1 MAKPAILKLHPFLI
15 HKLPFMERFFDWRNR
30 LIASPSFQRWATR
43 FPLTRWLVRKQASDI
58 FDLMAGFVYTQVLLA
73 CTQVNL
79 FDILANGALSFG
91 ELQKQTPLK
100 PAGLR
105 RLLDAA
111 VAIQLLVKRS
121 EDRYALSMKS
131 APLVGNIAIL
141 DMVKH
146 HADFYRDLCDP
157 IALLQGDKSSVA
169 LNEYWSYI
177 TPEKGAAP
185 ENLSAETVAD
195 YSKLMAH
202 TQSLVTDE
210 ILDAYPMDK
219 HHIVLDIG
227 GGQGAFIKRLAGRY
241 SHLTFKLFD
250 IPGVAELSNAHFKEI
265 GLSNRAQAVGG
276 NFFQDPLP
284 KGCDLATLVRVI
296 FDHDDVRVKQL
307 LANVFDALNPGGTL
321 LLAEP
326 MAETKGFEAMGH
338 AYFGFYLLAMGR
350 GRPRTEAEI
359 SDLLSQA
366 GFTDIRLLNS
376 YMPLNAQILQCN
388 KAGNFGP

>member
-1 MAKPAILKLHPFLI
+1 
-15 HKLPFMERFFDWRNR
+15 MEIFFDWRNR
-30 LIASPSFQRWATR
+30 LIASPGFQRWATR
-43 FPLTRWLVRKQASDI
+43 FPLTRWLVRKQASNI

-73 CTQVNL
+73 CTQVKL

-91 ELQKQTPLK
+91 DLQKQISLK

-111 VAIQLLVKRS
+111 VAIKLLVKRS
-121 EDRYALSMKS
+121 EDRYALSMMS
-131 APLVGNIAIL
+131 APLVGNVAIS

-146 HADFYRDLCDP
+146 HADFYRDLSDP
-157 IALLQGDKSSVA
+157 IALLQGDTSSVA

-177 TPEKGAAP
+177 TQEQGAAP
-185 ENLSAETVAD
+185 ENLSAEKVAD

-210 ILDAYPMDK
+210 IIDAYPMGK

-227 GGQGAFIKRLAGRY
+227 GGQGAFIKRLASRY
-241 SHLTFKLFD
+241 PHLTFKLFD
-250 IPGVAELSNAHFKEI
+250 IPGVAELSNAHFNEI
-265 GLSNRAQAVGG
+265 GLSGRAQAIGG

-359 SDLLSQA
+359 SGLLSQA
-366 GFTDIRLLNS
+366 GFTGIRLLNS

-388 KAGNFGP
+388 KPSNIS

>member
-1 MAKPAILKLHPFLI
+1 MDT
-15 HKLPFMERFFDWRNR
+15 FFDWRNR
-30 LIASPSFQRWATR
+30 LIASPRFQRWATR
-43 FPLTRWLVRKQASDI
+43 FPLTRWLVRKQASNI

-79 FDILANGALSFG
+79 FDILANGALSFDD
-91 ELQKQTPLK
+91 LQKQIPLK

-111 VAIQLLVKRS
+111 VAIKLLVKRND
-121 EDRYALSMKS
+121 DRYALSMMS
-131 APLVGNIAIL
+131 APLVGNVAIL
-141 DMVKH
+141 EMVKH
-146 HADFYRDLCDP
+146 HADFYRDLSDP
-157 IALLQGDKSSVA
+157 MALLQGDTSSA
-169 LNEYWSYI
+169 SLNEYWPYI
-177 TPEKGAAP
+177 TQAQGAAP
-185 ENLSAETVAD
+185 ENLSAEKVAD

-210 ILDAYPMDK
+210 IIDAYSMSK
-219 HHIVLDIG
+219 HQHVLDIG
-227 GGQGAFIKRLAGRY
+227 GGQGAFIKRLAGHY
-241 SHLTFKLFD
+241 SHLRFTLFD

-265 GLSNRAQAVGG
+265 GLSNRAHAVGG
-276 NFFQDPLP
+276 NFFQDSLP

-359 SDLLSQA
+359 KGLLSEA
-366 GFTDIRLLNS
+366 GFTGIELLNS

-388 KAGNFGP
+388 KPSTPSA

>member
-1 MAKPAILKLHPFLI
+1 
-15 HKLPFMERFFDWRNR
+15 MERFFDWRNR
-30 LIASPSFQRWATR
+30 LIASPRFQRWATR
-43 FPLTRWLVRKQASDI
+43 FPLTRWIVRRQASDI

-79 FDILANGALSFG
+79 FDILAKGAVSFG
-91 ELQKQTPLK
+91 DLQKQVPLK

-121 EDRYALSMKS
+121 DDRYALSMKS
-131 APLVGNIAIL
+131 APLVGNVAIL

-146 HADFYRDLCDP
+146 HADFYRDLSDP

-177 TPEKGAAP
+177 TPEQGAAP

-210 ILDAYPMDK
+210 IIDAYPMAK

-227 GGQGAFIKRLAGRY
+227 GGQGAFIKRLAKRY
-241 SHLTFKLFD
+241 PHLSFKLFD
-250 IPGVAELSNAHFKEI
+250 IPGVAEISNAHFKEI
-265 GLSNRAQAVGG
+265 GLSNRAQAIGG

-296 FDHDDVRVKQL
+296 FDHDDVRVRQL

-359 SDLLSQA
+359 SGLLSQA
-366 GFTDIRLLNS
+366 GFTGIKLLNS
-376 YMPLNAQILQCN
+376 YMPLNAQVLQCN
-388 KAGNFGP
+388 KPANIS

>member
-1 MAKPAILKLHPFLI
+1 MDT
-15 HKLPFMERFFDWRNR
+15 FFDWRNR

-73 CTQVNL
+73 CTQINL
-79 FDILANGALSFG
+79 FDILANGALSFDD
-91 ELQKQTPLK
+91 LQKQIPLK

-111 VAIQLLVKRS
+111 VAIKLLVKRND
-121 EDRYALSMKS
+121 DRYALSMMS
-131 APLVGNIAIL
+131 APLVGNVAIL
-141 DMVKH
+141 EMVKH
-146 HADFYRDLCDP
+146 HADFYRDLSDP
-157 IALLQGDKSSVA
+157 MALLQGDTSSA
-169 LNEYWSYI
+169 SLNEYWPYI
-177 TPEKGAAP
+177 TQAQGAAP
-185 ENLSAETVAD
+185 ENLSAEKVAD

-210 ILDAYPMDK
+210 IIDAYSMSK
-219 HHIVLDIG
+219 HQHVLDIG
-227 GGQGAFIKRLAGRY
+227 GGQGAFIKRLAGHY
-241 SHLTFKLFD
+241 PHLRFTLFD

-265 GLSNRAQAVGG
+265 GLSNRAHAVGG
-276 NFFQDPLP
+276 NFFQDSLP

-359 SDLLSQA
+359 KGLLSEA
-366 GFTDIRLLNS
+366 GFTGIELLNS

-388 KAGNFGP
+388 KPSAPSA

>member
-1 MAKPAILKLHPFLI
+1 MDT
-15 HKLPFMERFFDWRNR
+15 FFDWRNR
-30 LIASPSFQRWATR
+30 LIASPRFQRWATR
-43 FPLTRWLVRKQASDI
+43 FPLTRWLVRKQASNI

-79 FDILANGALSFG
+79 FDILANGALSFDD
-91 ELQKQTPLK
+91 LQKQIPLK

-111 VAIQLLVKRS
+111 VAIKLLVKRND
-121 EDRYALSMKS
+121 DRYALSMIS
-131 APLVGNIAIL
+131 APLVGNVAIL
-141 DMVKH
+141 EMVKH
-146 HADFYRDLCDP
+146 HADFYRDLSDP
-157 IALLQGDKSSVA
+157 MALLQGDTSSA
-169 LNEYWSYI
+169 SLNEYWPYI
-177 TPEKGAAP
+177 TQAQGAAP
-185 ENLSAETVAD
+185 ENLSAEKVAD

-210 ILDAYPMDK
+210 IIDAYSMSK
-219 HHIVLDIG
+219 HQHVLDIG
-227 GGQGAFIKRLAGRY
+227 GGQGAFIKRLAGHY
-241 SHLTFKLFD
+241 SHLRFTLFD

-265 GLSNRAQAVGG
+265 GLSNRAHAVGG
-276 NFFQDPLP
+276 NFFQDSLP

-359 SDLLSQA
+359 KGLLSEA
-366 GFTDIRLLNS
+366 GFTGIELLNS

-388 KAGNFGP
+388 KPSTPSA

>member
-1 MAKPAILKLHPFLI
+1 
-15 HKLPFMERFFDWRNR
+15 MEIFFDWRNR
-30 LIASPSFQRWATR
+30 LIALPSFQRWATR
-43 FPLTRWLVRKQASDI
+43 FPLTRWLVRKQASNI

-73 CTQVNL
+73 CTQVKL

-91 ELQKQTPLK
+91 DLQKQISLK

-111 VAIQLLVKRS
+111 VAIKLLVKRS
-121 EDRYALSMKS
+121 EDRYALSMMS
-131 APLVGNIAIL
+131 APLVGNVAIS

-146 HADFYRDLCDP
+146 HADFYQDLSDP
-157 IALLQGDKSSVA
+157 IALLQGDTSSVA

-177 TPEKGAAP
+177 TPEQGAAP
-185 ENLSAETVAD
+185 ENLSAEKVAD

-210 ILDAYPMDK
+210 IIDAYPMGK

-241 SHLTFKLFD
+241 PHLTFKLFD
-250 IPGVAELSNAHFKEI
+250 IPGVAELSNAHFNEI
-265 GLSNRAQAVGG
+265 GLSGRAQAIGG
-276 NFFQDPLP
+276 NFFQDSLP

-366 GFTDIRLLNS
+366 GFTGIRLLNS

-388 KAGNFGP
+388 KPGNIS

>member
-1 MAKPAILKLHPFLI
+1 MDT
-15 HKLPFMERFFDWRNR
+15 FFDWRNR
-30 LIASPSFQRWATR
+30 LIASPRFQRWATR

-58 FDLMAGFVYTQVLLA
+58 FDLMAGFVYTQILLA
-73 CTQVNL
+73 CTQINL
-79 FDILANGALSFG
+79 FDILANGALSFDD
-91 ELQKQTPLK
+91 LQKRIPLK

-111 VAIQLLVKRS
+111 VAIKLLVKRKD
-121 EDRYALSMKS
+121 DRYALSMMS

-141 DMVKH
+141 EMVKH
-146 HADFYRDLCDP
+146 HADFYRDLSDP
-157 IALLQGDKSSVA
+157 MALLQGDTSTAS
-169 LNEYWSYI
+169 LNEYWPYI
-177 TPEKGAAP
+177 TQSQGAAP
-185 ENLSAETVAD
+185 ENLSAEKVAD

-210 ILDAYPMDK
+210 IIDAYSMSK
-219 HHIVLDIG
+219 HQHVLDIG
-227 GGQGAFIKRLAGRY
+227 GGQGAFIKRLAGHY
-241 SHLTFKLFD
+241 PHLRFTLFD
-250 IPGVAELSNAHFKEI
+250 IPGVAELSNRHFTEI
-265 GLSNRAQAVGG
+265 GLSNRAHAVGG

-359 SDLLSQA
+359 RSLLSEA
-366 GFTDIRLLNS
+366 GFTGIELLNS

-388 KAGNFGP
+388 KPATPSV

>member
-146 HADFYRDLCDP
+146 HANFYRDLCDP

-227 GGQGAFIKRLAGRY
+227 GGQGAFIKRLASRY

-388 KAGNFGP
+388 KAGNIGP

>member
-1 MAKPAILKLHPFLI
+1 
-15 HKLPFMERFFDWRNR
+15 MEIFFDWRNR

-105 RLLDAA
+105 RLLEAA
-111 VAIQLLVKRS
+111 VAIRLLVKRR
-121 EDRYALSMKS
+121 EDRYALSIKS

-227 GGQGAFIKRLAGRY
+227 GGQGAFIKRLASRY
-241 SHLTFKLFD
+241 PHLTFKLFD
-250 IPGVAELSNAHFKEI
+250 IPGVAELSNTDFNEI
-265 GLSNRAQAVGG
+265 GLSSRAQAIGG

-296 FDHDDVRVKQL
+296 FDHDDVRVRQL

-366 GFTDIRLLNS
+366 GFTGIRLLNS
-376 YMPLNAQILQCN
+376 YMPLNAQILRCN
-388 KAGNFGP
+388 KPGNFGS

>member
-1 MAKPAILKLHPFLI
+1 
-15 HKLPFMERFFDWRNR
+15 MERFFDWRNR

-43 FPLTRWLVRKQASDI
+43 FPLTRWIVRKQASGI
-58 FDLMAGFVYTQVLLA
+58 FDLMAGFVYTQILLA

-79 FDILANGALSFG
+79 FDILAKGAVSFG
-91 ELQKQTPLK
+91 DLQKQVPLK
-100 PAGLR
+100 PSGLR

-121 EDRYALSMKS
+121 DDRYALSMKS
-131 APLVGNIAIL
+131 APLVGNVAIL

-146 HADFYRDLCDP
+146 HADFYRDLSDP

-177 TPEKGAAP
+177 TPEQGAAP

-195 YSKLMAH
+195 YSRLMAH

-210 ILDAYPMDK
+210 IIDAYPMAK

-227 GGQGAFIKRLAGRY
+227 GGQGVFIKRLAKRY
-241 SHLTFKLFD
+241 PHLTFKLFD
-250 IPGVAELSNAHFKEI
+250 IPGVAELSNAHFEEI

-296 FDHDDVRVKQL
+296 FDHDDVRVRQL
-307 LANVFDALNPGGTL
+307 LTNVFDALNPGGTL

-359 SDLLSQA
+359 SGLLSQA
-366 GFTDIRLLNS
+366 GFTDIKLLNS
-376 YMPLNAQILQCN
+376 YMPLNAQILQCSKPN
-388 KAGNFGP
+388 TFAS

>member
-30 LIASPSFQRWATR
+30 LITSPSFQRWATR

-366 GFTDIRLLNS
+366 GFTGIKLLNS

-388 KAGNFGP
+388 KPGNIS

>member
-1 MAKPAILKLHPFLI
+1 MDT
-15 HKLPFMERFFDWRNR
+15 FFDWRNR
-30 LIASPSFQRWATR
+30 LIASPRFQRWATR

-58 FDLMAGFVYTQVLLA
+58 FDVMAGFVYTQVLLA
-73 CTQVNL
+73 CTQINL
-79 FDILANGALSFG
+79 FDILANGALSFDG
-91 ELQKQTPLK
+91 LQKQIPLK

-111 VAIQLLVKRS
+111 VAIKLLVKRND
-121 EDRYALSMKS
+121 DRYALSMMS
-131 APLVGNIAIL
+131 APLVGNVAIFE
-141 DMVKH
+141 MVKH
-146 HADFYRDLCDP
+146 HADFYRDLSDP
-157 IALLQGDKSSVA
+157 MALLQGDTSSA
-169 LNEYWSYI
+169 SLNEYWPYI
-177 TPEKGAAP
+177 TQAQGAAP
-185 ENLSAETVAD
+185 ENLSAEKVAD

-210 ILDAYPMDK
+210 IIDAYSMSK
-219 HHIVLDIG
+219 HQYVLDIG
-227 GGQGAFIKRLAGRY
+227 GGQGAFIKRLAGHY
-241 SHLTFKLFD
+241 PHLSFTLFD
-250 IPGVAELSNAHFKEI
+250 IPGVAELSNRHFNEI
-265 GLSNRAQAVGG
+265 GLSNRAHAVGG

-307 LANVFDALNPGGTL
+307 LTNVFDALNPGGTL

-359 SDLLSQA
+359 RGLLSEA
-366 GFTDIRLLNS
+366 GFTGIELLNS

-388 KAGNFGP
+388 KPSAPSV

>member
-1 MAKPAILKLHPFLI
+1 MESFL
-15 HKLPFMERFFDWRNR
+15 DWRNR
-30 LIASPSFQRWATR
+30 LIASPRFQRWATR

-79 FDILANGALSFG
+79 FDILANGALSFD
-91 ELQKQTPLK
+91 ELQKQVPLK

-105 RLLDAA
+105 RLLEAA
-111 VAIQLLVKRS
+111 VAIKLLVKRG
-121 EDRYALSMKS
+121 EDRYALSMMG

-146 HADFYRDLCDP
+146 HADFYRDLSDP
-157 IALLQGDKSSVA
+157 IALLQGDTSSA
-169 LNEYWSYI
+169 SLNEYWPYI
-177 TPEKGAAP
+177 TTEQGAAP
-185 ENLSAETVAD
+185 ENLSAEKVAD
-195 YSKLMAH
+195 YSRLMAH

-219 HHIVLDIG
+219 HQMVLDIG
-227 GGQGAFIKRLAGRY
+227 GGQGAFIKRLANRY
-241 SHLTFKLFD
+241 PHLTFKLFD
-250 IPGVAELSNAHFKEI
+250 IPGVAELSNAHFNEI
-265 GLSNRAQAVGG
+265 GLSSRAQAVGG

-284 KGCDLATLVRVI
+284 QGCDLATLVRVI
-296 FDHDDVRVKQL
+296 FDHDDVRVRQL
-307 LANVFDALNPGGTL
+307 LANVFTALNPGGTL

-359 SDLLSQA
+359 RGLLSEA
-366 GFTDIRLLNS
+366 GFTGIQLLNS
-376 YMPLNAQILQCN
+376 YMPLNAQVLQCS
-388 KAGNFGP
+388 KPTISGA

>member
-1 MAKPAILKLHPFLI
+1 
-15 HKLPFMERFFDWRNR
+15 MERFFDWRNR

-43 FPLTRWLVRKQASDI
+43 FPLTRWIVRKQASGI
-58 FDLMAGFVYTQVLLA
+58 FDLMAGFVYTQILLA

-79 FDILANGALSFG
+79 FDILAKGAVSFG
-91 ELQKQTPLK
+91 DLQKQVPLK
-100 PAGLR
+100 PSGLR

-121 EDRYALSMKS
+121 DNRYALSMKS
-131 APLVGNIAIL
+131 APLVGNVAIL

-146 HADFYRDLCDP
+146 HADFYRDLSDP

-177 TPEKGAAP
+177 TPVQGAAP

-195 YSKLMAH
+195 YSRLMAH

-210 ILDAYPMDK
+210 IIDAYPMAK

-227 GGQGAFIKRLAGRY
+227 GGQGVFIKRLAKRY
-241 SHLTFKLFD
+241 PHLTFKLFD
-250 IPGVAELSNAHFKEI
+250 IPGVAELSNAHFEEI

-296 FDHDDVRVKQL
+296 FDHDDARVRQL
-307 LANVFDALNPGGTL
+307 LANVFDALNSGGTL

-359 SDLLSQA
+359 SGLLSQA

-376 YMPLNAQILQCN
+376 YMPLNAQILQCSKPN
-388 KAGNFGP
+388 TFAS

>member
-1 MAKPAILKLHPFLI
+1 
-15 HKLPFMERFFDWRNR
+15 MESFFDWRNR
-30 LIASPSFQRWATR
+30 LIALPSFQRWATR

-73 CTQVNL
+73 CTQVKL
-79 FDILANGALSFG
+79 FDILANGALSFDD
-91 ELQKQTPLK
+91 LQEQIPLK

-111 VAIQLLVKRS
+111 VAIRLLVKRS

-146 HADFYRDLCDP
+146 HADFYRDLSDP
-157 IALLQGDKSSVA
+157 IALLQGDKGSVA

-177 TPEKGAAP
+177 TPEQGAAP

-195 YSKLMAH
+195 YSKLMSH

-210 ILDAYPMDK
+210 IIDAYPMGK

-227 GGQGAFIKRLAGRY
+227 GGQGAFVKRMASRY
-241 SHLTFKLFD
+241 PHLTFKLFD
-250 IPGVAELSNAHFKEI
+250 IPGVAELSNAHFHEI
-265 GLSNRAQAVGG
+265 GLSSRAEAVGG

-296 FDHDDVRVKQL
+296 FDHDDVRVRQL

-359 SDLLSQA
+359 SGLLSQA
-366 GFTDIRLLNS
+366 GFTGIKLLNS
-376 YMPLNAQILQCN
+376 YMPLNAQILQCS
-388 KAGNFGP
+388 KPTVSGA

>member
-1 MAKPAILKLHPFLI
+1 
-15 HKLPFMERFFDWRNR
+15 MEIFFDWRNR
-30 LIASPSFQRWATR
+30 LIALPSFQRWATR
-43 FPLTRWLVRKQASDI
+43 FPLTRWLVRKQASNI

-73 CTQVNL
+73 CTQVKL

-91 ELQKQTPLK
+91 DLQKQISLK

-111 VAIQLLVKRS
+111 VAIKLLVKRS
-121 EDRYALSMKS
+121 EDRYALSMMS
-131 APLVGNIAIL
+131 APLVGNVAIS

-146 HADFYRDLCDP
+146 HADFYRDLSDP
-157 IALLQGDKSSVA
+157 IALLQGDTSSVA

-177 TPEKGAAP
+177 TPEQGAAP
-185 ENLSAETVAD
+185 ENLSAEKVAD

-210 ILDAYPMDK
+210 IIDAYPMGK

-227 GGQGAFIKRLAGRY
+227 GGQGAFIKRLASRY
-241 SHLTFKLFD
+241 PHLTFKLFD
-250 IPGVAELSNAHFKEI
+250 IPGVAELSNAHFEEI

-284 KGCDLATLVRVI
+284 KGSDLATLIRVI
-296 FDHDDVRVKQL
+296 FDHDDVRVRQL

-366 GFTDIRLLNS
+366 GFTGIKPLNS

-388 KAGNFGP
+388 KPSNIS

>member
-1 MAKPAILKLHPFLI
+1 MEFFL
-15 HKLPFMERFFDWRNR
+15 DWRNR
-30 LIASPSFQRWATR
+30 LIAAPSFQRWATR
-43 FPLTRWLVRKQASDI
+43 FPLTRWLVRKQASEI

-73 CTQVNL
+73 CTQINL
-79 FDILANGALSFG
+79 FDILANGALSFSD
-91 ELQKQTPLK
+91 LQKYTPLK

-146 HADFYRDLCDP
+146 HADFYRDLSDP

-177 TPEKGAAP
+177 TPEQGAAP

-210 ILDAYPMDK
+210 IIDAYPIGK
-219 HHIVLDIG
+219 HRIVLDIG
-227 GGQGAFIKRLAGRY
+227 GGQGAFIKRLASRY
-241 SHLTFKLFD
+241 PHLTFKLFD

-265 GLSNRAQAVGG
+265 GLSTRAQAVGG
-276 NFFQDPLP
+276 NFFQDSLP

-296 FDHDDVRVKQL
+296 FDHDDVRVRQL

-350 GRPRTEAEI
+350 GRPRTEGEI
-359 SDLLSQA
+359 RGLLTEA
-366 GFTDIRLLNS
+366 GFKGIKLLNS

-388 KAGNFGP
+388 KPGILVQ

>member
-1 MAKPAILKLHPFLI
+1 
-15 HKLPFMERFFDWRNR
+15 MERFFDWRNR
-30 LIASPSFQRWATR
+30 LIASPRFQRWATR
-43 FPLTRWLVRKQASDI
+43 FPLTRWIVRRQASDI

-79 FDILANGALSFG
+79 FDILAKGAVSFG
-91 ELQKQTPLK
+91 DLQKQVPLK

-121 EDRYALSMKS
+121 DDRYALSMKS
-131 APLVGNIAIL
+131 APLVGNVAIL

-146 HADFYRDLCDP
+146 HADFYRDLSDP

-177 TPEKGAAP
+177 TPEQGAAP

-210 ILDAYPMDK
+210 IIDAYPMAK

-227 GGQGAFIKRLAGRY
+227 GGQGAFIKRLAKRY
-241 SHLTFKLFD
+241 PHLSFKLFD
-250 IPGVAELSNAHFKEI
+250 IPGVAEISNAHFKEI
-265 GLSNRAQAVGG
+265 GLSNRAQAIGG

-296 FDHDDVRVKQL
+296 FDHDDVRVRQL

-359 SDLLSQA
+359 RDLLAEA
-366 GFTDIRLLNS
+366 GFTGIKLLNS
-376 YMPLNAQILQCN
+376 YMPLNAQVLQCN
-388 KAGNFGP
+388 KPANIS

>member
-1 MAKPAILKLHPFLI
+1 
-15 HKLPFMERFFDWRNR
+15 MEIFFDWRNR
-30 LIASPSFQRWATR
+30 LIALPSFQRWATR
-43 FPLTRWLVRKQASDI
+43 FPLTRWLVRKQASNI

-73 CTQVNL
+73 CTQVKL

-91 ELQKQTPLK
+91 DLQKQISLK

-111 VAIQLLVKRS
+111 VAIKLLVKRS
-121 EDRYALSMKS
+121 EDRYALSMMS
-131 APLVGNIAIL
+131 APLVGNVAIS

-146 HADFYRDLCDP
+146 HADFYRDLSDP
-157 IALLQGDKSSVA
+157 IALLQGDTSSVA

-177 TPEKGAAP
+177 TPEQGAAP
-185 ENLSAETVAD
+185 ENLSAEKVAD

-210 ILDAYPMDK
+210 IIDAYPMGK

-227 GGQGAFIKRLAGRY
+227 GGQGAFIKRLASRHP
-241 SHLTFKLFD
+241 HLTFKLFD
-250 IPGVAELSNAHFKEI
+250 IPGVAELSNAHFEEI

-284 KGCDLATLVRVI
+284 KGSDLATLIRVI
-296 FDHDDVRVKQL
+296 FDHDDVRVRQL

-366 GFTDIRLLNS
+366 GFTGIKLLNS

-388 KAGNFGP
+388 KPGNIS

>member
-1 MAKPAILKLHPFLI
+1 
-15 HKLPFMERFFDWRNR
+15 MEMFFDWRNR
-30 LIASPSFQRWATR
+30 LIASPRFQRWATR
-43 FPLTRWLVRKQASDI
+43 FPFTRWLVRKQASEI

-73 CTQVNL
+73 CTQINL
-79 FDILANGALSFG
+79 FDILANGALSFDN
-91 ELQKQTPLK
+91 LQKQIPLK

-111 VAIQLLVKRS
+111 VAIKLLVKRS
-121 EDRYALSMKS
+121 DDRYALSMLS

-146 HADFYRDLCDP
+146 HADFYRDLSDP
-157 IALLQGDKSSVA
+157 LALLQGDTSSA
-169 LNEYWSYI
+169 SLNEYWPYI
-177 TPEKGAAP
+177 TSEKGAAP
-185 ENLSAETVAD
+185 ENLSAEKVAD

-210 ILDAYPMDK
+210 IIDAYPMGK
-219 HHIVLDIG
+219 HQMVLDIG
-227 GGQGAFIKRLAGRY
+227 GGQGAFIKRLAARY
-241 SHLTFKLFD
+241 PHLEFQLFD

-265 GLSNRAQAVGG
+265 GLSNRARAVGG
-276 NFFQDPLP
+276 NFFQDALP

-296 FDHDDVRVKQL
+296 FDHDDVRVRQL
-307 LANVFDALNPGGTL
+307 LAKVFNALNPGGTL

-359 SDLLSQA
+359 RALLSEA
-366 GFTDIRLLNS
+366 GFTGITLLNS

-388 KAGNFGP
+388 KPSILGTPN

>member
-1 MAKPAILKLHPFLI
+1 
-15 HKLPFMERFFDWRNR
+15 MEIFFDWRNR
-30 LIASPSFQRWATR
+30 LIASPRFQRWATR

-79 FDILANGALSFG
+79 FDILANGAMRFAD
-91 ELQKQTPLK
+91 LQKQIPLK

-111 VAIQLLVKRS
+111 VAIQLLVRRS

-146 HADFYRDLCDP
+146 HADFYRDLSDP

-177 TPEKGAAP
+177 TPEQGAAP
-185 ENLSAETVAD
+185 ENLSTETVAD

-210 ILDAYPMDK
+210 IMDAYSMDK
-219 HHIVLDIG
+219 HHTVLDIG
-227 GGQGAFIKRLAGRY
+227 GGQGAFVKRLAGRY
-241 SHLTFKLFD
+241 PHLAFKLFD
-250 IPGVAELSNAHFKEI
+250 IPGVAALSNAHFNQI
-265 GLSNRAQAVGG
+265 GLSSRAQAIGG

-359 SDLLSQA
+359 RGLLSQA
-366 GFTDIRLLNS
+366 GFTGISLLNS
-376 YMPLNAQILQCN
+376 YMPLNAQILRCN
-388 KAGNFGP
+388 KPSTRTA

>member
-1 MAKPAILKLHPFLI
+1 
-15 HKLPFMERFFDWRNR
+15 MEIFFDWRNR
-30 LIASPSFQRWATR
+30 LIASPGFQRWATR

-73 CTQVNL
+73 CTQLNL
-79 FDILANGALSFG
+79 FDILANGALSFD
-91 ELQKQTPLK
+91 ELKKQIPLK

-121 EDRYALSMKS
+121 DDRYALSMKS

-146 HADFYRDLCDP
+146 HADFYRDLSDP
-157 IALLQGDKSSVA
+157 IALLQGDKSSA
-169 LNEYWSYI
+169 SLNEYWPYI
-177 TPEKGAAP
+177 TSGQGAAP
-185 ENLSAETVAD
+185 ENLSAEKVAD
-195 YSKLMAH
+195 YSQLMAH

-210 ILDAYPMDK
+210 IIDAYPMGK
-219 HHIVLDIG
+219 HQAVLDIG
-227 GGQGAFIKRLAGRY
+227 GGQGAFVKRLAGRY
-241 SHLTFKLFD
+241 PHLTFKLFD

-265 GLSNRAQAVGG
+265 GLSDRAQAVGG

-296 FDHDDVRVKQL
+296 FDHDDVRVKEL
-307 LANVFDALNPGGTL
+307 LANVFNALNPGGTL

-359 SDLLSQA
+359 RGLLSDA
-366 GFTDIRLLNS
+366 GFANIQLLNS

-388 KAGNFGP
+388 KPNSLST

>member
-1 MAKPAILKLHPFLI
+1 
-15 HKLPFMERFFDWRNR
+15 MEIFFDWRNR
-30 LIASPSFQRWATR
+30 LIASPRFQRWATR
-43 FPLTRWLVRKQASDI
+43 FPLTRWLVRKQASNI
-58 FDLMAGFVYTQVLLA
+58 FDLMAGFVYTQILLA

-91 ELQKQTPLK
+91 DLQKQIPLK

-111 VAIQLLVKRS
+111 VAIKLLVKRS
-121 EDRYALSMKS
+121 EDRYALSMIS
-131 APLVGNIAIL
+131 APLVGNVAIS

-146 HADFYRDLCDP
+146 HADFYRDLSDP
-157 IALLQGDKSSVA
+157 IALLQGDTSSVA

-177 TPEKGAAP
+177 TPEQGAAP
-185 ENLSAETVAD
+185 ENLSAENVAD
-195 YSKLMAH
+195 YSRLMSH

-210 ILDAYPMDK
+210 IIDAYPMGK
-219 HHIVLDIG
+219 HQIVLDIG
-227 GGQGAFIKRLAGRY
+227 GGQGAFIKRLASCY
-241 SHLTFKLFD
+241 PHLTFKLFD
-250 IPGVAELSNAHFKEI
+250 IPGVAEISNAHFREI

-296 FDHDDVRVKQL
+296 FDHDDVRVRQL

-359 SDLLSQA
+359 SSLLSQA
-366 GFTDIRLLNS
+366 GFTGISLLNS

-388 KAGNFGP
+388 KPSTFAE

>member
-1 MAKPAILKLHPFLI
+1 
-15 HKLPFMERFFDWRNR
+15 MERFFDWRNR

>member
-1 MAKPAILKLHPFLI
+1 
-15 HKLPFMERFFDWRNR
+15 MEIFFDWRNR
-30 LIASPSFQRWATR
+30 LIASPRFQRWAIR
-43 FPLTRWLVRKQASDI
+43 FPLTRWIVRKQASNI

-79 FDILANGALSFG
+79 FDILAKGALSFSD
-91 ELQKQTPLK
+91 LQKQIPLK
-100 PAGLR
+100 PVGLR

-111 VAIQLLVKRS
+111 VAIKLLVKRS
-121 EDRYALSMKS
+121 EDRYALSMTS

-146 HADFYRDLCDP
+146 HADFYRDLSDP
-157 IALLQGDKSSVA
+157 IALLQGDTGSVS

-177 TPEKGAAP
+177 TPEQGVAP
-185 ENLSAETVAD
+185 EMLTAEKVAD

-210 ILDAYPMDK
+210 IIDAYPMGK
-219 HHIVLDIG
+219 HQYVLDIG
-227 GGQGAFIKRLAGRY
+227 GGQGVFIKRLAARY
-241 SHLTFKLFD
+241 PHLSFKLFD
-250 IPGVAELSNAHFKEI
+250 VPGVAELSNAHFKEI
-265 GLSNRAQAVGG
+265 GLSHRAEAFGG
-276 NFFQDPLP
+276 NFFQDSLP
-284 KGCDLATLVRVI
+284 KGCDLATLIRVI

-307 LANVFDALNPGGTL
+307 LTNVFNALNPGGTL

-359 SDLLSQA
+359 RGLLSEA
-366 GFTDIRLLNS
+366 GFTGIQLLNS
-376 YMPLNAQILQCN
+376 YLPLNAQILQCT
-388 KAGNFGP
+388 KPAATKS

>member
-1 MAKPAILKLHPFLI
+1 MESFL
-15 HKLPFMERFFDWRNR
+15 DWRNR
-30 LIASPSFQRWATR
+30 LIASPRFQRWATR
-43 FPLTRWLVRKQASDI
+43 FPLTRWIVRKQASDI

-79 FDILANGALSFG
+79 FDILSNGALSFND
-91 ELQKQTPLK
+91 LQKQVPLK

-111 VAIQLLVKRS
+111 VAIKLLVKRG
-121 EDRYALSMKS
+121 EDRYALSMMG

-146 HADFYRDLCDP
+146 HADFYRDLSDP
-157 IALLQGDKSSVA
+157 IALLQGDTSSAA
-169 LNEYWSYI
+169 LNEYWPYI
-177 TPEKGAAP
+177 TAEQGAAP
-185 ENLSAETVAD
+185 ENLSAEKVAD
-195 YSKLMAH
+195 YSRLMAH

-210 ILDAYPMDK
+210 IIDAYPMDK
-219 HHIVLDIG
+219 HQMVLDIG
-227 GGQGAFIKRLAGRY
+227 GGQGAFIKRLANRY
-241 SHLTFKLFD
+241 PHLTFKLFD
-250 IPGVAELSNAHFKEI
+250 IPGVAELSNAHFDDI
-265 GLSNRAQAVGG
+265 GLSSRAQAVGG

-296 FDHDDVRVKQL
+296 FDHDDVRVRQL

-359 SDLLSQA
+359 RGLLSEA
-366 GFTDIRLLNS
+366 GFTGIQLLNS
-376 YMPLNAQILQCN
+376 YMPLNAQVLQCS
-388 KAGNFGP
+388 KPTISSS

>member
-1 MAKPAILKLHPFLI
+1 MDT
-15 HKLPFMERFFDWRNR
+15 FFDWRNR
-30 LIASPSFQRWATR
+30 LIASPRFQRWAIR

-58 FDLMAGFVYTQVLLA
+58 FDLMAGFVYTQILLA

-79 FDILANGALSFG
+79 FDILANGALSFND
-91 ELQKQTPLK
+91 LQKQIPLK

-111 VAIQLLVKRS
+111 VAIKLLVKRND
-121 EDRYALSMKS
+121 DRYALSMMS
-131 APLVGNIAIL
+131 APLVGNVAIL
-141 DMVKH
+141 EMVKH
-146 HADFYRDLCDP
+146 HADFYRDLSDP
-157 IALLQGDKSSVA
+157 MALLQGDTSSA
-169 LNEYWSYI
+169 SLNEYWPYI
-177 TPEKGAAP
+177 TQAQGAAP
-185 ENLSAETVAD
+185 ENLSAEKVAD

-210 ILDAYPMDK
+210 IIDAYSMNK
-219 HHIVLDIG
+219 HQHVLDIG
-227 GGQGAFIKRLAGRY
+227 GGQGAFIKRLAGHY
-241 SHLTFKLFD
+241 PHLRFTLFD
-250 IPGVAELSNAHFKEI
+250 IPGVAELSNAHFNEI
-265 GLSNRAQAVGG
+265 GLSNRAHAVGG

-359 SDLLSQA
+359 RGLLSEA
-366 GFTDIRLLNS
+366 GFTGIELLNS

-388 KAGNFGP
+388 KPGTPSV

>member
-1 MAKPAILKLHPFLI
+1 
-15 HKLPFMERFFDWRNR
+15 MEIFFDWRNR
-30 LIASPSFQRWATR
+30 LIASPNFQRWAIR

-58 FDLMAGFVYTQVLLA
+58 FYLMAGFVYTQILLA
-73 CTQVNL
+73 CTQLNL
-79 FDILANGALSFG
+79 FDILANGALSFD
-91 ELQKQTPLK
+91 ELKKQIPLK

-111 VAIQLLVKRS
+111 VAIKLLVKRS
-121 EDRYALSMKS
+121 EDRYALSMMS

-146 HADFYRDLCDP
+146 HADFYRDLSDP
-157 IALLQGDKSSVA
+157 IALLQGDTSSA
-169 LNEYWSYI
+169 TLNEYWPYI
-177 TPEKGAAP
+177 TPEQGAAP
-185 ENLSAETVAD
+185 ESLSAEKVAD

-210 ILDAYPMDK
+210 IIDAYHMGK
-219 HHIVLDIG
+219 HQMVLDIG
-227 GGQGAFIKRLAGRY
+227 GGQGAFVKRLATRY
-241 SHLTFKLFD
+241 PHLEFKLFD
-250 IPGVAELSNAHFKEI
+250 IPGVAELSNAHFQEI
-265 GLSNRAQAVGG
+265 GLSKRAQAIGG

-296 FDHDDVRVKQL
+296 FDHDDARVKQL

-338 AYFGFYLLAMGR
+338 AYFGVYLLAMGR

-359 SDLLSQA
+359 RGFLSDS
-366 GFTDIRLLNS
+366 GFTGIELLNS

-388 KAGNFGP
+388 KPSTPTA

>member
-1 MAKPAILKLHPFLI
+1 
-15 HKLPFMERFFDWRNR
+15 MEIFFDWRNR
-30 LIASPSFQRWATR
+30 LIASPNFQRWAIR

-58 FDLMAGFVYTQVLLA
+58 FDLMAGFVYTQILLA
-73 CTQVNL
+73 CTQLNL
-79 FDILANGALSFG
+79 FDILANGALSFD
-91 ELQKQTPLK
+91 ELKKQIPLK

-111 VAIQLLVKRS
+111 VAIKLLVKRS
-121 EDRYALSMKS
+121 EDRYALSMMS

-146 HADFYRDLCDP
+146 HADFYRDLSDP
-157 IALLQGDKSSVA
+157 IALLQGDTSSA
-169 LNEYWSYI
+169 TLNEYWPYI
-177 TPEKGAAP
+177 TPEQGAAP
-185 ENLSAETVAD
+185 ESLSAEKVAD

-210 ILDAYPMDK
+210 IIDAYHMGK
-219 HHIVLDIG
+219 HQMVLDIG
-227 GGQGAFIKRLAGRY
+227 GGQGAFVKRLATRY
-241 SHLTFKLFD
+241 PHLEFKLFD
-250 IPGVAELSNAHFKEI
+250 IPGVAELSNAHFQEI
-265 GLSNRAQAVGG
+265 GLSKRAQAIGG

-296 FDHDDVRVKQL
+296 FDHDDARVKQL

-350 GRPRTEAEI
+350 GRPRNESEI
-359 SDLLSQA
+359 RGLLSDA
-366 GFTDIRLLNS
+366 GFTGIELLNS
-376 YMPLNAQILQCN
+376 YMPLNAQILRCN
-388 KAGNFGP
+388 KPATLGA

>member
-1 MAKPAILKLHPFLI
+1 
-15 HKLPFMERFFDWRNR
+15 MEIFFDWRNR
-30 LIASPSFQRWATR
+30 LIASPGFQRWATR
-43 FPLTRWLVRKQASDI
+43 FPLTRWFVRKQASNI

-73 CTQVNL
+73 CTQVKL
-79 FDILANGALSFG
+79 FDILANGALSFSD
-91 ELQKQTPLK
+91 LQKQISLK

-111 VAIQLLVKRS
+111 VAIKLLVKRS
-121 EDRYALSMKS
+121 EDRYALSMMS
-131 APLVGNIAIL
+131 APLVGNVAIS

-146 HADFYRDLCDP
+146 HADFYRDLSDP
-157 IALLQGDKSSVA
+157 IALLQGDTSSVA

-177 TPEKGAAP
+177 TPEQGAAP
-185 ENLSAETVAD
+185 ENLSAEKVAD

-210 ILDAYPMDK
+210 IIDAYPMGK

-241 SHLTFKLFD
+241 PHLTFKLFD
-250 IPGVAELSNAHFKEI
+250 IPGVAELSNAHFNEI
-265 GLSNRAQAVGG
+265 GLSGRAKAIGG

-359 SDLLSQA
+359 SGLLSQA
-366 GFTDIRLLNS
+366 GFTGIRLVNS

-388 KAGNFGP
+388 KPGNIS

>member
-1 MAKPAILKLHPFLI
+1 MDT
-15 HKLPFMERFFDWRNR
+15 FFDWRNR

-79 FDILANGALSFG
+79 FDILANGALSFDD
-91 ELQKQTPLK
+91 LQKQIPLK

-111 VAIQLLVKRS
+111 VAIKLLVKRND
-121 EDRYALSMKS
+121 DRYALSMMS
-131 APLVGNIAIL
+131 APLVGNVAIL
-141 DMVKH
+141 EMVKH
-146 HADFYRDLCDP
+146 HADFYRDLSDP
-157 IALLQGDKSSVA
+157 MALLQGDTSSA
-169 LNEYWSYI
+169 SLNEYWPYI
-177 TPEKGAAP
+177 TQAQGAAP
-185 ENLSAETVAD
+185 ENLSAEKVAD

-210 ILDAYPMDK
+210 IIDAYSMSK
-219 HHIVLDIG
+219 HQHVLDIG
-227 GGQGAFIKRLAGRY
+227 GGQGAFIKRLAGHY
-241 SHLTFKLFD
+241 PHLRFTLFD

-265 GLSNRAQAVGG
+265 GLSNRAHAVGG
-276 NFFQDPLP
+276 NFFQDSLP

-359 SDLLSQA
+359 KGLLREA
-366 GFTDIRLLNS
+366 GFTGIELLNS

-388 KAGNFGP
+388 KPSAPSA

>member
-1 MAKPAILKLHPFLI
+1 
-15 HKLPFMERFFDWRNR
+15 MERFFDWRNR
-30 LIASPSFQRWATR
+30 LIALPSFQRWATR
-43 FPLTRWLVRKQASDI
+43 FPLTRWIVRRQASDI

-73 CTQVNL
+73 CTQLNL
-79 FDILANGALSFG
+79 FDILAKGALSFG
-91 ELQKQTPLK
+91 DLQKQVPLK

-131 APLVGNIAIL
+131 APLVGNVAIL

-146 HADFYRDLCDP
+146 HADFYRDLSDP

-177 TPEKGAAP
+177 TPEQGAAP

-210 ILDAYPMDK
+210 IIDAYPMGK
-219 HHIVLDIG
+219 HQMVLDIG
-227 GGQGAFIKRLAGRY
+227 GGQGVFVKRLASRY
-241 SHLTFKLFD
+241 PHLTFKLFD

-296 FDHDDVRVKQL
+296 FDHDDARVRQL

-359 SDLLSQA
+359 SGLLSQA
-366 GFTDIRLLNS
+366 GFTDIKLLNS

-388 KAGNFGP
+388 KPAI

>member
-1 MAKPAILKLHPFLI
+1 MESFL
-15 HKLPFMERFFDWRNR
+15 DWRNR
-30 LIASPSFQRWATR
+30 LIASPRFQRWATR
-43 FPLTRWLVRKQASDI
+43 FPLTRWIVRKQASNI

-73 CTQVNL
+73 CTQLNL
-79 FDILANGALSFG
+79 FNILANGALSFD
-91 ELQKQTPLK
+91 ELQKQVPLK

-111 VAIQLLVKRS
+111 VAIKLLEKRS
-121 EDRYALSMKS
+121 EDRYALSMMG
-131 APLVGNIAIL
+131 APLVGNVAIL

-146 HADFYRDLCDP
+146 HADFYRDLSDP
-157 IALLQGDKSSVA
+157 IALLQGDTSSAA
-169 LNEYWSYI
+169 LNEYWPYI
-177 TPEKGAAP
+177 TQEQGAAP
-185 ENLSAETVAD
+185 ENLSSEKVAD
-195 YSKLMAH
+195 YSRLMAH

-219 HHIVLDIG
+219 HQMVLDIG
-227 GGQGAFIKRLAGRY
+227 GGQGAFIKRLASRY
-241 SHLTFKLFD
+241 PHLTFKLFD
-250 IPGVAELSNAHFKEI
+250 IPGVAELSNAHFNEI
-265 GLSNRAQAVGG
+265 GLSSRAQAVGG

-296 FDHDDVRVKQL
+296 FDHDDVRVRQL

-359 SDLLSQA
+359 RGLLSEA
-366 GFTDIRLLNS
+366 GFTGIQLLNS
-376 YMPLNAQILQCN
+376 YMPLNAQVLQCS
-388 KAGNFGP
+388 KPTISGA

>member
-1 MAKPAILKLHPFLI
+1 MEFFL
-15 HKLPFMERFFDWRNR
+15 DWRNR

-43 FPLTRWLVRKQASDI
+43 FPLTRWLVRKQASEI

-73 CTQVNL
+73 CTQVKL
-79 FDILANGALSFG
+79 FDILANGAVSFA

-111 VAIQLLVKRS
+111 VAIQLLEKRS

-131 APLVGNIAIL
+131 APLVGNVAIL
-141 DMVKH
+141 DMVQH
-146 HADFYRDLCDP
+146 HADFYRDLSDP

-177 TPEKGAAP
+177 TPEQGAAP
-185 ENLSAETVAD
+185 EHLSAETVAD
-195 YSKLMAH
+195 YSQLMTH

-210 ILDAYPMDK
+210 IIDAYPMGK

-227 GGQGAFIKRLAGRY
+227 GGQGAFIKRLASRY
-241 SHLTFKLFD
+241 PHLTFKLFD
-250 IPGVAELSNAHFKEI
+250 IPGVAELSNAHFREI

-276 NFFQDPLP
+276 NFFQDSLP

-296 FDHDDVRVKQL
+296 FDHDDGRVKQL
-307 LANVFDALNPGGTL
+307 LANVFDALSPGGTL

-359 SDLLSQA
+359 RVLLSEA
-366 GFTDIRLLNS
+366 GFTGIKLLNS

-388 KAGNFGP
+388 KPGTLGK